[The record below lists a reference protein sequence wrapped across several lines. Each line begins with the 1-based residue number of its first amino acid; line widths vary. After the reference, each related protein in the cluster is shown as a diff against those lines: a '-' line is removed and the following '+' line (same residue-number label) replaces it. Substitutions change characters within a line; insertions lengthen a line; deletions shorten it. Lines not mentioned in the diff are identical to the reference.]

1 MPRMKG
7 TANKTKQLTLS
18 EVIEIHNARIAANM
32 PCNGCMCKEYCQ
44 EKAKYTDTN
53 YILPCF
59 ICLSF
64 HPVSQPQNF

>member
-32 PCNGCMCKEYCQ
+32 PCNGCMCKDYCQ
-44 EKAKYTDTN
+44 EKAKYEMEKLN
-53 YILPCF
+53 VKMNIIKKVIEEYRA
-59 ICLSF
+59 
-64 HPVSQPQNF
+64 